1 MVNGSRGIV
10 VDFLTVRDAQDRGIQ
25 IVEPQG
31 QRSRQEE
38 TPLPTNELRP
48 VTRHVFSRDN
58 RWPLVRFECGR
69 MLLCVPLQ
77 FTCEGI
83 IGNVEA
89 SRTQIPLI
97 LSWAVSI
104 HKSQGQ
110 TLERVKV
117 DVGNA
122 FEKGQGI
129 YINRLGYR
137 CHIKGGL
144 PSLCCFIE
152 S

>member
-1 MVNGSRGIV
+1 VNGTRGIV
-10 VDFLTVRDAQDRGIQ
+10 IDFLTVRDAHDHGIK
-25 IVEPQG
+25 IVESTG
-31 QRSRQEE
+31 QRSKQEE
-38 TPLPTNELRP
+38 AFLPTDELRP

-77 FTCEGI
+77 FTCEGP

-97 LSWAVSI
+97 LSWAISI

-117 DVGNA
+117 DVGYA

-129 YINRLGYR
+129 YQ
-137 CHIKGGL
+137 
-144 PSLCCFIE
+144 PSKLQTSC
-152 S
+152 

>member
-1 MVNGSRGIV
+1 M
-10 VDFLTVRDAQDRGIQ
+10 
-25 IVEPQG
+25 
-31 QRSRQEE
+31 
-38 TPLPTNELRP
+38 PTGVLRP
-48 VTRHVFSRDN
+48 VTGHVFSRDN

-69 MLLCVPLQ
+69 ILLCVPLQ

-129 YINRLGYR
+129 YISIVQFTDIVLMRGCLVYVALSR
-137 CHIKGGL
+137 ARSMDGL
-144 PSLCCFIE
+144 QIDNFEPSKSVSMEMYIQSLRFAFVGL
-152 S
+152 